1 LSTLA
6 AAEKLTRDRFRE
18 QYLDR
23 KPYFELIDGVP
34 EQKALGSRKH
44 ALLQLILGRMLDDLG
59 LPIGA
64 ELTLEISEV
73 WEPIPDL
80 ATITPGG
87 GVYQDS
93 PPGVAIEIISPTDRF
108 TQVQKKVAR
117 YAEWGVKDILVFDPE
132 ERLVYRWDHSVKSLV
147 LLSNESCI
155 RFESY
160 PVSLVISEV
169 FKRLDEKLK
178 VG

>member
-1 LSTLA
+1 
-6 AAEKLTRDRFRE
+6 
-18 QYLDR
+18 
-23 KPYFELIDGVP
+23 
-34 EQKALGSRKH
+34 
-44 ALLQLILGRMLDDLG
+44 M
-59 LPIGA
+59 
-64 ELTLEISEV
+64 
-73 WEPIPDL
+73 
-80 ATITPGG
+80 
-87 GVYQDS
+87 
-93 PPGVAIEIISPTDRF
+93 AIEIISPTDRF

-147 LLSNESCI
+147 LLSNEGCI

-160 PVSLVISEV
+160 PVSVVISEV